1 MAMNPTRLFSVFSVV
16 FFAVSGVSTSQEL
29 TVNELFPVDRVLEIK
44 IDVDPDDWESIRY
57 VSRDLRTELGA
68 KRQFGPVESP
78 YEYVKADITIDGVKF
93 EDVGLRKK
101 GFIGS
106 QSTSRPSFK
115 IKLDYKSKKKRV
127 GGLSTLTLN
136 NNQQDTSLLSQYMGY
151 SFFRDAGLPAPR
163 CAFAKVTLNGNDLGV
178 YSHVES
184 AKKNL
189 VENGFGN
196 SDGTLYEG
204 TVVDFHQGWGAS
216 FDRKFG
222 KKVYGQ
228 KQIEKL
234 IEAVKLPDGESFGTF
249 DAESAMEDL
258 VAMDQFYQFWAVESL
273 LGFWDGYSG
282 NRNNFFFYVNRSDDK
297 IYFIPWGG
305 DCMFQKFS
313 MIDRDP
319 RLPISVKTKGILSH
333 RLYQNP
339 ESRERY
345 RKTLVKLMDEHW
357 DEELLL
363 AEVDRIEE
371 LVLPLLSE
379 AQKKRYS
386 TRSVKRFIK
395 TRRQEINAEMKDG
408 MPEWTRDP
416 GEAVVITDSWG
427 DRRQPVKK
435 SGQDVWM
442 AAKNGDME
450 LLKDWKKNGGNI
462 DQPNGDGTTPL
473 IMAALGGQFEVA
485 KFLIENNANV
495 DSMSRDRNA
504 AIHSAA
510 FLGRLDIVQMLVE
523 QGANVEVKNRDGAT
537 AVEIASQEFSEVV
550 GFIKMVDQMLDL
562 DLEIKK
568 VAENRRKVVEYLRS
582 LEKSSDK

>member
-1 MAMNPTRLFSVFSVV
+1 MNATRLVSIFSVV
-16 FFAVSGVSTSQEL
+16 FMMISGVSNAQEL
-29 TVNELFPVDRVLEIK
+29 TVDGVFPSDRVLEVQ
-44 IDVDPDDWESIRY
+44 IDVAPDDWESIRY
-57 VSRDLRTELGA
+57 VTRDLRTELGA
-68 KRQFGPVESP
+68 KRQFGPLESP

-93 EDVGLRKK
+93 KNVGLRKK

-115 IKLDYKSKKKRV
+115 IKLDYKNKKARI
-127 GGLSTLTLN
+127 GELSTLTLN
-136 NNQQDTSLLSQYMGY
+136 NNQQDTALLSQYMGY
-151 SFFRDAGLPAPR
+151 LFFRDAGLPAPR
-163 CAFAKVTLNGNDLGV
+163 CAFAKVTLNGSDLGV

-184 AKKNL
+184 AKKTL

-204 TVVDFHQGWGAS
+204 TVADFHQDWEAS

-222 KKVYGQ
+222 KKDYGLQ
-228 KQIEKL
+228 QIKKL
-234 IEAVKLPDGESFGTF
+234 IDAVKLPEGESFETF
-249 DAESAMEDL
+249 DAESAMKDL
-258 VAMDQFYQFWAVESL
+258 VAMDDFYQFWAVESL

-313 MIDRDP
+313 MVDRDP
-319 RLPISVKTKGILSH
+319 RLPLSVKTKGILSH
-333 RLYQNP
+333 RLYQNSD
-339 ESRERY
+339 SRERY
-345 RKTLVKLMDEHW
+345 RKTLVKLLEEHW
-357 DEELLL
+357 DEDALL
-363 AEVDRIEE
+363 AEVDRIEA
-371 LVLPLLSE
+371 LVLPFLSE

-386 TRSVKRFIK
+386 TRSVKGFIK
-395 TRRQEINAEMKDG
+395 TRRDEINAEMADG
-408 MPEWTRDP
+408 MPKWARDP

-427 DRRQPVKK
+427 NRRRPSKK
-435 SGQDVWM
+435 SDTDIWM
-442 AAKNGDME
+442 AAKNGDMD
-450 LLKDWKKNGGNI
+450 LLEKWKKSGRDL
-462 DQPNGDGTTPL
+462 DQANGDGTTPL

-485 KFLIENNANV
+485 KFLIENKANV

-510 FLGRLDIVQMLVE
+510 FLGRLAIVRLLVE

-550 GFIKMVDQMLDL
+550 DFMKMVDRMLELDL
-562 DLEIKK
+562 DLKK
-568 VAENRRKVVEYLRS
+568 VADGRKKVVEYLRS
-582 LEKSSDK
+582 LEKNDDN